1 MSLPLNALFNADPKH
16 LAAAAIDQAT
26 QRHFPRTELPLL
38 RGILSRCWA
47 RRDVTVVS
55 YQG

>member
-1 MSLPLNALFNADPKH
+1 VLPLNALFNADPKH

-26 QRHFPRTELPLL
+26 QRHFPRIELPLL